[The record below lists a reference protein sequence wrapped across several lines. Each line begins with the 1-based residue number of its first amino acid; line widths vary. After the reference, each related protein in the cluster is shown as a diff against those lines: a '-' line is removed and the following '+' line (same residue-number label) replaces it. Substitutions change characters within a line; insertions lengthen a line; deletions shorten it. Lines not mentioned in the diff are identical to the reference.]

1 MNQQKVG
8 KFIASVRKELNL
20 TQAQLGEK
28 LGVTGKT
35 VSKWETGIYM
45 PDLSLLKRL
54 SEILGVSI
62 YELLD
67 GERIPVNIPE
77 KSKSDVLIESLK
89 AYVSSVKKSMLKK
102 GAIIIISTVI
112 SFVAIIGFMLVK
124 NNYDNCYIYSITSKN
139 EQYEIKGILTSTPE
153 KSIISINSIKNLM
166 NFDLDIE
173 MAYAYEYTLKLND
186 SVLSQRGS
194 ISTYEHTPDAK
205 LKYLNDLLLDT
216 RIYIEE
222 NKNFN
227 EILKFDNYDSIILKL
242 SYLNQNLEAKHLEIP
257 FDLVKIFSNDKI
269 SYDGGSNF

>member
-45 PDLSLLKRL
+45 PDLSLLKSL

-89 AYVSSVKKSMLKK
+89 TQGAEILPIDEDTNVIQYIKAESVK
-102 GAIIIISTVI
+102 
-112 SFVAIIGFMLVK
+112 
-124 NNYDNCYIYSITSKN
+124 
-139 EQYEIKGILTSTPE
+139 
-153 KSIISINSIKNLM
+153 
-166 NFDLDIE
+166 
-173 MAYAYEYTLKLND
+173 
-186 SVLSQRGS
+186 
-194 ISTYEHTPDAK
+194 
-205 LKYLNDLLLDT
+205 
-216 RIYIEE
+216 
-222 NKNFN
+222 
-227 EILKFDNYDSIILKL
+227 
-242 SYLNQNLEAKHLEIP
+242 
-257 FDLVKIFSNDKI
+257 
-269 SYDGGSNF
+269 